1 MYMKY
6 LFSLLFIFLINS
18 ANGQTCEGYFP
29 LTKGAIMELTSF
41 NDKNKPQTVCTTT
54 IQTVE
59 NKGNDVNLTLHA
71 DIVDEKNKPV
81 SKIDYDARCNE
92 GSFFINMKSLI
103 SSDQLK
109 AWESMTVKIDANDVS
124 YPLNYTAGQKL
135 EDASLKVDVF
145 MNDMK
150 MPGMTINVTDR
161 TVVGTETITTPAGTF
176 ECVKISA
183 TQKVKYI
190 IGYEMHT
197 VEWLSKGNGIVRS
210 ESYKGEK
217 LKGYTLLTM
226 LTK

>member
-1 MYMKY
+1 MYKKY
-6 LFSLLFIFLINS
+6 LLNLLFIFSIIS
-18 ANGQTCEGYFP
+18 AKGQSCEAYFP
-29 LTKGAIMELTSF
+29 LTKGAVMELTSY
-41 NDKNKPQTVCTTT
+41 NEKNKPQTVCTTI
-54 IQTVE
+54 IQNVE
-59 NKGNDVNLTLHA
+59 NMGNDVNLTLHA

-81 SKIDYDARCNE
+81 SKVDYDARCSE

-124 YPLNYTAGQKL
+124 YPLNCTAGQKL

-150 MPGMTINVTDR
+150 MPGMTINVIDR
-161 TVVGTETITTPAGTF
+161 KVIGMESITTPAGTF

-190 IGYEMHT
+190 VGYEMHT
-197 VEWLSKGNGIVRS
+197 IEWLSKGNGIIRS

-217 LKGYTLLTM
+217 LKGYTLMTK